1 MDASDGPDL
10 YLSDVHIDSKYH
22 TFIESNRSVSRFQFK
37 LLKTEKKSTEHIIS
51 QAHSELTKAETN
63 INNKTTKY
71 TSLAVTSNLPESEI
85 DSEGEIPRK
94 RQKQEFEGTPVDED
108 GDLDVTRKNKVD
120 EDTHMLTI
128 EHSLATDLLNVGEQV
143 WRGALILADYL
154 IHTQSQLQDTVVLD
168 LGSGT
173 GLTSVIAALFCKKIY
188 CTDNGENILKIA
200 QHNLDSNILTISDEL
215 KWNYVVRELDWFQDD
230 LKAGTE
236 NFSFTEEEIEEIK
249 SVDIIIAADVVY
261 DEDITEAFFRTVHK
275 LMSRKPPK
283 TLYITL
289 EKRFVFTV
297 TDLDIVTP
305 AYTHFRECL
314 KDLLT
319 LNDSCLQ
326 YSYSQIGTD
335 FPQYFRYN
343 RTKEMEIWKI
353 TSTFLDQ

>member
-200 QHNLDSNILTISDEL
+200 QHNLDSNIFTISDEL

-249 SVDIIIAADVVY
+249 S
-261 DEDITEAFFRTVHK
+261 
-275 LMSRKPPK
+275 LCMMK
-283 TLYITL
+283 TSLRPFSEL
-289 EKRFVFTV
+289 FVFTV